1 MTKKPF
7 SIRNFIS
14 FFISLIII
22 ALAAQYMGLFAV
34 LAERK
39 AQIVKA

>member
-14 FFISLIII
+14 LIII
-22 ALAAQYMGLFAV
+22 ALRAQKIGLFAV
-34 LAERK
+34 LAGGK
-39 AQIVKA
+39 AQSVKA

>member
-14 FFISLIII
+14 LIII
-22 ALAAQYMGLFAV
+22 ALSARGIGLFAV
-34 LAERK
+34 LAEGK